1 MKHFKLSE
9 FDCKCGCGLN
19 NFNHILAVLVDQMR
33 ESCGFPFVVRSA
45 CRCIKHN
52 KDVGGKPRSDHLT
65 GDGIDIK
72 ATTNYQRFK
81 IIQEAIFRGVQRIG
95 IGRSFIHLGMRQGN
109 PKERMWLYP

>member
-1 MKHFKLSE
+1 MKYFKLSE

-33 ESCGFPFVVRSA
+33 ESCGFPFIVRSA